1 MEKKKRKGKNV
12 IEKIILIDTK
22 KIVSFDKI
30 TIAFGIINM
39 CDRDKKKMKENPIKR
54 KKKKGRTN
62 VNDPGKI

>member
-39 CDRDKKKMKENPIKR
+39 CDRDKKK
-54 KKKKGRTN
+54 
-62 VNDPGKI
+62 